1 MIRIANL
8 TKLYPN
14 GTRALSEISTE
25 LGIGVTGLLGPNG
38 AGKTTLMRMITGL
51 LLPTSGTIQ
60 IDGQNVTAEKVS
72 SVRQSMGYLPQE
84 LGLHTTLTIEQELD
98 YFALL
103 KNMRSLA
110 DRRKEIDRLLD
121 LVSLQDIRKQRV
133 GTLSGGQKR
142 RVGIAIALL
151 NSPRLII
158 VDEPTA
164 GLDPAER
171 VRFRNI
177 LSHLGEKHQ
186 IILSTHIVEDV
197 AQVCQEIVIIRAG
210 EICFQGYIQG
220 LIEQAKGFIWMTS
233 DPDALKSIEPARII
247 SSQQSETE
255 VKIRYLGQPIA
266 DSMTV
271 SPTLE
276 DAYLFRLSNAG

>member
-1 MIRIANL
+1 M
-8 TKLYPN
+8 
-14 GTRALSEISTE
+14 
-25 LGIGVTGLLGPNG
+25 
-38 AGKTTLMRMITGL
+38 
-51 LLPTSGTIQ
+51 
-60 IDGQNVTAEKVS
+60 
-72 SVRQSMGYLPQE
+72 
-84 LGLHTTLTIEQELD
+84 
-98 YFALL
+98 
-103 KNMRSLA
+103 
-110 DRRKEIDRLLD
+110 
-121 LVSLQDIRKQRV
+121 
-133 GTLSGGQKR
+133 
-142 RVGIAIALL
+142 GIAIALL